1 MNKVNINLY
10 QACVARRMKMYE
22 IAKLAGIS
30 NSRFSKIL
38 NGKFAARVEEK
49 RNLSKIL
56 GKPQKELF

>member
-1 MNKVNINLY
+1 MNKVNIKLY
-10 QACVARRMKMYE
+10 QACVARRIKMYE

-38 NGKFAARVEEK
+38 NGKFAVRVEEK